1 MPEIDNYS
9 LILVIGLAMGLLPWC
24 AIHALRGKSRR
35 VENTGIF
42 PFFAQAVSGMT
53 RNWKL
58 ATALL
63 ILPVPFAAPLYAMN
77 LISAGDLVLNI
88 WSIIIIYAWHR
99 ANLPEHIASFR
110 RQTPLYAGFQIL
122 VASLFLTMIAVAIG
136 VASYLLMRPDMLMTY
151 LSGTV
156 IPPMPIEISEQ
167 SLRLAGFGAILAI
180 ASPILARWVLVVP
193 SVALGWSALYGAAW
207 KASRPVFIP
216 LTLAL
221 WLAVLAVL
229 PVHYVLDQ
237 LVWPSLPYSPSNDV
251 MADVATDMDWPSL
264 FAYWAP
270 ATIISNAYILISV
283 GIVSAAYRVTDM
295 PNKGGPL
302 DALRE
307 IYE

>member
-24 AIHALRGKSRR
+24 VFHALRGKHGH
-35 VENTGIF
+35 VENAGIF

-58 ATALL
+58 AAVLL
-63 ILPVPFAAPLYAMN
+63 VLPVPIAAPLYAMN

-99 ANLPEHIASFR
+99 ANLPEHVASFR
-110 RQTPLYAGFQIL
+110 RQTPLYAGFQIFI
-122 VASLFLTMIAVAIG
+122 VSLFLTVIAVAIG
-136 VASYLLMRPDMLMTY
+136 VASYLLLRPDMLILY
-151 LSGTV
+151 LSDTFT
-156 IPPMPIEISEQ
+156 PPISLEISDQ
-167 SLRLAGFGAILAI
+167 TLRFAGFGAALAF
-180 ASPILARWVLVVP
+180 ASPLLARWVLVVP
-193 SVALGWSALYGAAW
+193 SVSLGWSAAYGAAW
-207 KASRPVFIP
+207 KASRPIFIP

-221 WLAVLAVL
+221 WLAVLAIL
-229 PVHYVLDQ
+229 PLQFLLDQ